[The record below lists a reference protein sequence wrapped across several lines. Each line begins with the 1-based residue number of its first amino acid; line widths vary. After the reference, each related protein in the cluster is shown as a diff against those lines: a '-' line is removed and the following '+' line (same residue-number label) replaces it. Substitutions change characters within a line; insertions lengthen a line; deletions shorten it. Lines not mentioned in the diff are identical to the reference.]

1 MTARRVL
8 VGVALF
14 GIVVVVGLALV
25 DGATRSSGGAS
36 SSPSSSLATGSQGLS
51 GYAELLHRFA
61 YTVRTARGSL
71 SDQTVDPRATLVV
84 LDPELVDGA
93 DARAMRR
100 FVDAGGT
107 LIAGGTNSTRWVRAA
122 FADAPSWSSNGATDL
137 ESLEPRVL
145 PGISSVQA
153 AGTGSW
159 SGAHEPLLV
168 ADNVV
173 VLDRIVRGT
182 GTAFLLADASPLQN
196 RLLAHA
202 DNAALGLELAGGH
215 SRPVVFAEGLH
226 GAAGASGLAAVP
238 DRWKIALVGAALA
251 ALLTALAVGRRLGP
265 AEEEARELAP
275 ARRLYVD
282 AMATALARTRDPMRA
297 LAPLQE
303 ATRARLATRAG
314 LAPDAD
320 DDDLRAVARRAG
332 WPDDEIASL
341 FDPLDD
347 DAGVLA
353 AGRALARAEKGEW

>member
-84 LDPELVDGA
+84 LDPELADGA

-182 GTAFLLADASPLQN
+182 GTAFLLADDAATN
-196 RLLAHA
+196 EAHRRA
-202 DNAALGLELAGGH
+202 FAGD
-215 SRPVVFAEGLH
+215 RPTAFTRAF
-226 GAAGASGLAAVP
+226 SG
-238 DRWKIALVGAALA
+238 
-251 ALLTALAVGRRLGP
+251 T
-265 AEEEARELAP
+265 
-275 ARRLYVD
+275 
-282 AMATALARTRDPMRA
+282 LARGMA
-297 LAPLQE
+297 HE
-303 ATRARLATRAG
+303 S
-314 LAPDAD
+314 
-320 DDDLRAVARRAG
+320 RRQPHA
-332 WPDDEIASL
+332 
-341 FDPLDD
+341 
-347 DAGVLA
+347 
-353 AGRALARAEKGEW
+353 

>member
-1 MTARRVL
+1 
-8 VGVALF
+8 
-14 GIVVVVGLALV
+14 VVVVGLALV

-51 GYAELLHRFA
+51 GYTELLRRFG
-61 YTVRTARGSL
+61 YRVRAARGSL
-71 SDQTVDPRATLVV
+71 SDQTLDPRATLVV

-168 ADNVV
+168 ADHVV
-173 VLDRIVRGT
+173 VLDRIERGT
-182 GTAFLLADASPLQN
+182 
-196 RLLAHA
+196 
-202 DNAALGLELAGGH
+202 
-215 SRPVVFAEGLH
+215 
-226 GAAGASGLAAVP
+226 
-238 DRWKIALVGAALA
+238 
-251 ALLTALAVGRRLGP
+251 
-265 AEEEARELAP
+265 
-275 ARRLYVD
+275 
-282 AMATALARTRDPMRA
+282 ATALARTRDPMRA